1 MFIEI
6 TDKKGDE
13 HLVNVN
19 NIIDLSACEVSITE
33 YCKGNIIK
41 DTGDTEMV
49 YSLVLAQN
57 RHIYLTESQWRDVY
71 RKLEAFGTQ

>member
-19 NIIDLSACEVSITE
+19 NIIDLLACEVSITE
-33 YCKGNIIK
+33 YCKGSIIK

-57 RHIYLTESQWRDVY
+57 RQIHLTESQWRDVY
-71 RKLEAFGTQ
+71 RRLQAFGIK